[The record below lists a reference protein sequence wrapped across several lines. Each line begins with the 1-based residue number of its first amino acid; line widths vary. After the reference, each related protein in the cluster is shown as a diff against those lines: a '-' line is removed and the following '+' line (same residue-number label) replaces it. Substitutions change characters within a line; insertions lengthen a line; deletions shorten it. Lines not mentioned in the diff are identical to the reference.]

1 MDKIQKMKETE
12 RISKLFGQLYNGDPW
27 IDVHVLA
34 ALKKVSGQQAATK
47 VLPNCNSI
55 WEITNHL
62 IGWRENI
69 LQRIQGKTEKS
80 PADNYFRPISDN
92 SEEAWMATLNRLDRS
107 QRDWIDLLDR
117 LDPEN
122 LDTSY
127 PPGTFSSYELVHGII
142 QHDAYHLGQIVLL
155 VKQFH

>member
-1 MDKIQKMKETE
+1 MKETA
-12 RISKLFGQLYNGDPW
+12 RISRLLGQLYNGDPW
-27 IDVHVLA
+27 IDVHLLA
-34 ALKKVSGQQAATK
+34 ALKKVSGKQAATK
-47 VLPNCNSI
+47 ILPNCNSI

-69 LQRIQGKTEKS
+69 LERIQGNIAES
-80 PADNYFRPISDN
+80 PADNYFRSITDD

-107 QRDWIDLLDR
+107 QRNWIDLLDR
-117 LDPEN
+117 FDPAK
-122 LDTSY
+122 LDTSF
-127 PPGTFSSYELVHGII
+127 PPSPFSSYDLAHGII